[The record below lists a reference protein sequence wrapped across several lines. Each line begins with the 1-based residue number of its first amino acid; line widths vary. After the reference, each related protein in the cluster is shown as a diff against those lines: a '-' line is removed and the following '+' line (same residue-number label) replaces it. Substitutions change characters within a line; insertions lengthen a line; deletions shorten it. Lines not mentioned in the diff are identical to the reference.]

1 MALTDPPYNVRIDG
15 FVGGLGKT
23 KHREFAM
30 AAGEMSQDQFTAF
43 LVTALGHMADFSIDG
58 ALVYAFMDWRHQ
70 FELLSAA
77 RTCDL
82 AQHNLCV
89 WNKMSGAMGSHY
101 RSQHEL
107 CHIFKNGE
115 APHLNTVELGRHG
128 RNRTNVWSHP
138 GMSSFGQ
145 GRDEALASHSTVKP
159 VQILVDAIKDCTRR
173 NDLVLDPFLGSG
185 STLIAA
191 EKSGRVCFG
200 IEIDQIYCDTII
212 RRYQKL
218 TGADAVLEATGETFS
233 ALAVKRLANSEP
245 IASAA

>member
-1 MALTDPPYNVRIDG
+1 
-15 FVGGLGKT
+15 
-23 KHREFAM
+23 
-30 AAGEMSQDQFTAF
+30 
-43 LVTALGHMADFSIDG
+43 
-58 ALVYAFMDWRHQ
+58 
-70 FELLSAA
+70 
-77 RTCDL
+77 
-82 AQHNLCV
+82 
-89 WNKMSGAMGSHY
+89 MSGALGSHY

-107 CHIFKNGE
+107 CHIFKKGE
-115 APHLNTVELGRHG
+115 LPHLNTVELGRHG

-159 VQILVDAIKDCTRR
+159 VQILMDAIKDCTRR

-218 TGADAVLEATGETFS
+218 TGTDAILEATGETFS
-233 ALAVKRLANSEP
+233 ALTVKRLANSEP